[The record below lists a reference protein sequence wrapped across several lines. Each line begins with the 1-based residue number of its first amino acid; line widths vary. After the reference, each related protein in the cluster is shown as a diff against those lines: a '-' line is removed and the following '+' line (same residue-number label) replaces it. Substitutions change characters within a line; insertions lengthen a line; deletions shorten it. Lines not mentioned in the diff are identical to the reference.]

1 MIRLFD
7 KQKYS
12 IRDSVSR
19 INIWEG
25 PVRSGKTMAS
35 IYKWIHYN
43 TYGPKYGSLAMI
55 GKTERTLK
63 HNVIDPL
70 IEILGKSVKYNQ
82 GKGELHIGK
91 RKCYVFGANDK
102 RAEEK
107 IRGGTWAGCYGD
119 ELTLWPVEVFRMVL
133 SRLSVDGAQLFGTT
147 NTDSPFHWLK
157 TDYLDREQELD
168 LTSFHFELD
177 DNIRPEGFLSEKFV
191 NNLKREYT
199 GLWYKRFIL
208 GLWVLAEGA
217 IYDMWN
223 EDKHVINTKPKY
235 RNYIVGIDYGT
246 NNPCTFGLY
255 GYNRPDR
262 IHLMSE
268 YYYDSKKHNR
278 QKTDSE
284 YAQDFTHWI
293 TNTNIDDDKI
303 RGIYLDPSASSFKAQ
318 LRSDGWRIRDADNSV
333 VDGIRFIASL
343 LSNGFYKVDR
353 SCKNTIK
360 EFPSY
365 VWDEKAEERGL
376 DSPTKK
382 NDHAMDRDRYALY
395 THFGAKQSIVGVW

>member
-1 MIRLFD
+1 MIQLFD
-7 KQKYS
+7 KQKTS
-12 IRDSVSR
+12 IQDSTSR
-19 INIWEG
+19 LNIWEG

-82 GKGELHIGK
+82 GKGELHIGS

-217 IYDMWN
+217 IYDMWD
-223 EDKHVINTKPKY
+223 ESRYIIDTKSRY
-235 RNYIVGIDYGT
+235 RNYIIGIDYGT

-262 IHLMSE
+262 IHLMKE
-268 YYYDSKKHNR
+268 YYYNSKKHNR

-284 YAQDFTHWI
+284 YAEDFSHWI
-293 TNTNIDDDKI
+293 TNANIEFDRI

-318 LRSDGWRIRDADNSV
+318 LRLDGWRIRDADNSV

-343 LSNGFYKVDR
+343 LSNDFYKVDR

-376 DSPTKK
+376 DSPIKK

-395 THFGAKQSIVGVW
+395 THFGSKQSKVGIW